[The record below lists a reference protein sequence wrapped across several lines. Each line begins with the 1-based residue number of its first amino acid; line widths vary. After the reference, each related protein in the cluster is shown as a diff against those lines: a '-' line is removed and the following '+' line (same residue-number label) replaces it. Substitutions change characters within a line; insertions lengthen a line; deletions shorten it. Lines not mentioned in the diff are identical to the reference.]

1 MSVSRNLG
9 LRAARGTHIAF
20 LDADDVWRA
29 GARGSDELRCDG
41 VLAQLEG

>member
-20 LDADDVWRA
+20 LDADDVWLRISSA
-29 GARGSDELRCDG
+29 GKPR
-41 VLAQLEG
+41 